1 MGDTSPFATR
11 FFYTALA
18 ATLFAYG
25 VVVVDAYSRLSL
37 ASDHEGARTQVVLQP
52 SSPARFEDAAN
63 QPWQRKVH
71 PFLAGALALIVMRL
85 AYLGWHIGG
94 RRFFVP
100 VAVLVSLSSL
110 VLRDVPLPTLMAQ
123 LWTQLLQVIG
133 AIAILVLLWWLVL
146 REQRFWR
153 SVVVDSRELRALRL
167 RVLVATALIVTAT
180 ALGGWSSINAVGLP
194 CVEFPTCQDLWWP
207 PMDLIDA
214 FSFTRLS
221 DTVGVGGAITAPAA
235 TAMHMMHRLVS
246 LIALL
251 YAGWLAM
258 RVFWTGA
265 EHNLCRYGLMV
276 LALLICDVGLG
287 IMTVVTGIPVVT
299 LLAHATVA
307 ALLLLSMI
315 TLYHVTLPR
324 YR

>member
-1 MGDTSPFATR
+1 MNDNSPLATR

-18 ATLFAYG
+18 ATVFAYS
-25 VVVVDAYSRLSL
+25 VVVIDAYSRLSL
-37 ASDHEGARTQVVLQP
+37 ASDREGARPYVVQL
-52 SSPARFEDAAN
+52 SSPVLSEDVAN
-63 QPWQRKVH
+63 RPWQQKVH
-71 PFLAGALALIVMRL
+71 PFLAGALALILIRL

-100 VAVLVSLSSL
+100 VVVLVLLSSL
-110 VLRDVPLPTLMAQ
+110 VLRDMPVPTLRAQ
-123 LWTQLLQVIG
+123 LWTQLLQIVG
-133 AIAILVLLWWLVL
+133 AIAILALLWWLVL

-153 SVVVDSRELRALRL
+153 SIVVDSTQLRALRL
-167 RVLVATALIVTAT
+167 RVLVATVLVVVAT
-180 ALGGWSSINAVGLP
+180 TLGSWSSINTVGLP
-194 CVEFPTCQDLWWP
+194 CVEFPTCQGFWWP
-207 PMDLIDA
+207 SMDLIDA
-214 FSFTRLS
+214 FSLSRLF
-221 DTVGVGGAITAPAA
+221 DPAAALTASMA
-235 TAMHMMHRLVS
+235 TAMHMTHRLVS

-276 LALLICDVGLG
+276 LALLVCEVSLG
-287 IMTVVTGIPVVT
+287 IMTVVTGVPMAT

>member
-1 MGDTSPFATR
+1 MNDHSPSSVR
-11 FFYTALA
+11 FFYTVLA
-18 ATLFAYG
+18 ATLFAYS
-25 VVVVDAYSRLSL
+25 VVVIDAYSRLSL
-37 ASDHEGARTQVVLQP
+37 ASDREGARRHVIQL
-52 SSPARFEDAAN
+52 SSPVSSEDVVN
-63 QPWQRKVH
+63 WPWQQKVH
-71 PFLAGALALIVMRL
+71 PFLAGALALIVIRL

-100 VAVLVSLSSL
+100 VAALVLLSSL
-110 VLRDVPLPTLMAQ
+110 VLPDVPVPNLRAQ
-123 LWTQLLQVIG
+123 LWTQLLQIVG
-133 AIAILVLLWWLVL
+133 AMAILALLWWLVL

-153 SVVVDSRELRALRL
+153 SVVVDSRQLRALRL

-180 ALGGWSSINAVGLP
+180 ILGSWSSVNAVGSP
-194 CVEFPTCQDLWWP
+194 CVEFPTCQGFWWP
-207 PMDLIDA
+207 PMDLVDA
-214 FSFTRLS
+214 FSLSRLS
-221 DTVGVGGAITAPAA
+221 DAAGVNAALTVPAA
-235 TAMHMMHRLVS
+235 TAMHMTHRLVS

-258 RVFWTGA
+258 RVFWTGV
-265 EHNLCRYGLMV
+265 EHDLCRYGLMV
-276 LALLICDVGLG
+276 LALLLCEVSLG
-287 IMTVVTGIPVVT
+287 IMAVLTGEPMVT